1 MNAGGSDQRNVSG
14 APALDDSPVWAPDG
28 RQIAFLS
35 RRDGKQEIYVVN
47 SDGSGLRNLTRSPEH
62 EFAPAWSPDGR
73 KIAFTRSRDYFR
85 RGNVALYVINADGS
99 GERRLTQT
107 RGRHDGNP
115 VWSYPGSAV
124 WSPDGRLLAFA
135 AKRDGNFDVYV
146 LNADGSG
153 LRNLT
158 HNPAPDFFHA
168 WLPDGRIVFFSKR
181 DETWQLYVMNADGSG
196 LQNLTRDLGL
206 GAWGAAWSP
215 SGEKVAFVR
224 DRSLYVMNADG
235 SGRSKVA
242 DVGGGQPAAPAW
254 SPDGRKLAFSKS
266 LGAWERGSSEIFVV
280 NTDGSGLRRL
290 TRRPGHD
297 YGPVWSPALTG

>member
-1 MNAGGSDQRNVSG
+1 
-14 APALDDSPVWAPDG
+14 
-28 RQIAFLS
+28 
-35 RRDGKQEIYVVN
+35 VN
-47 SDGSGLRNLTRSPEH
+47 PDGSGLRNLTRSPEH
-62 EFAPAWSPDGR
+62 EFATAWSPDGR

-99 GERRLTQT
+99 GQRRLTQT

-115 VWSYPGSAV
+115 VWSYPWSAV
-124 WSPDGRLLAFA
+124 WSPDGRMIAFA
-135 AKRDGNFDVYV
+135 TKRDGNFDVYILNADGSGLRNLTRNPGRDFFQAWLPDGRIAFSSDRGGDAELYV

-158 HNPAPDFFHA
+158 
-168 WLPDGRIVFFSKR
+168 R
-181 DETWQLYVMNADGSG
+181 E
-196 LQNLTRDLGL
+196 LGL
-206 GAWGAAWSP
+206 EARAVAWSR

-266 LGAWERGSSEIFVV
+266 LGAWERGSIEIFVV